1 MGKEDNVI
9 EGIVAV
15 LAGLLLISPIIRGGS
30 AGGKVVGRLAPFDAV
45 IGVVAVVV
53 GVLTTLRKRKRGRS
67 E

>member
-30 AGGKVVGRLAPFDAV
+30 AGGKVVGRL
-45 IGVVAVVV
+45 
-53 GVLTTLRKRKRGRS
+53 TTLRKRKRGRS